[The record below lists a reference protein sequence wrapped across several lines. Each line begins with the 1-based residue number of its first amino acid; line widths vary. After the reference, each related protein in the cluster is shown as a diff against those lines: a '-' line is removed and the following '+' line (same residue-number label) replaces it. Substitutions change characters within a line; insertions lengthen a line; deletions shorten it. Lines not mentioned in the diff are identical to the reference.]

1 MSNMTDTHT
10 EAKSL
15 EEELQSIVRE
25 ENELDDRAS
34 SLELK
39 TILLAMLAGAA
50 LILSVAA
57 LAVALVRTGGS
68 TNTSSTASSGTPANA
83 AAAAT
88 GAGTAGMAMGGS
100 GAANSALPVKDFK
113 LYMKPDSKKGPDGK
127 THDAFGPVTDL
138 SVKAGQKVR
147 VTFLNYDDM
156 PHSFTSPGL
165 PKGAAIPAGEQQVQG
180 TAQDLKVMPLPG
192 VGVDK
197 MIAGGSDKHPSK
209 TIITFTAPAKAGT
222 YIWYCKMPCDPWA
235 MAHFGYMVGRVKVTA
250 A

>member
-1 MSNMTDTHT
+1 MSNVTDTNI
-10 EAKSL
+10 EAKTL
-15 EEELQSIVRE
+15 EEELESLALE
-25 ENELDDRAS
+25 ENQLDDRAS

-39 TILLAMLAGAA
+39 TILIAMLAGAA

-57 LAVALVRTGGS
+57 LTVALIRGGG
-68 TNTSSTASSGTPANA
+68 NSSSASSIASSGTPANA
-83 AAAAT
+83 TT
-88 GAGTAGMAMGGS
+88 GGAGMAGMPMGGN
-100 GAANSALPVKDFK
+100 GAANSALPVKAFK
-113 LYMKPDSKKGPDGK
+113 VTIKPDSKMGPDGK

-138 SVKAGQKVR
+138 SVKAGQAVR
-147 VTFLNYDDM
+147 VTFYNYDDM

-165 PKGAAIPAGEQQVQG
+165 AQGVAIPAGEQQTQG
-180 TAQDLKVMPLPG
+180 TAQDIKVMPLPG

-197 MIAGGSDKHPSK
+197 MIAAGSDKHPSK
-209 TIITFTAPAKAGT
+209 TILTFTAPAKAGM